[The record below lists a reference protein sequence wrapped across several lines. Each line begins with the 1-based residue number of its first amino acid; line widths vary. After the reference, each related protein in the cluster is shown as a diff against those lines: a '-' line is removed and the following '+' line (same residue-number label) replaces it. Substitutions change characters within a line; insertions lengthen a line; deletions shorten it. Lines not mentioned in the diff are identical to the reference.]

1 MTATSSVEAYIATM
15 GTSVESGRLLISAFM
30 YCLESECNVI
40 THAPC
45 FMFSKGTFRL
55 MLRISLTMK
64 RKIQNASYRLF
75 INNESTSLTMSV
87 STYRLIVSELR
98 SISRNVPLGT

>member
-1 MTATSSVEAYIATM
+1 MVYDPPISQFSDYQANNRIQNDCSPTQMNSV
-15 GTSVESGRLLISAFM
+15 S
-30 YCLESECNVI
+30 CLKVN
-40 THAPC
+40 
-45 FMFSKGTFRL
+45 TFRL

-64 RKIQNASYRLF
+64 REIQNASYRLF

-98 SISRNVPLGT
+98 SISRNVPLGISTVLWLS

>member
-1 MTATSSVEAYIATM
+1 
-15 GTSVESGRLLISAFM
+15 
-30 YCLESECNVI
+30 
-40 THAPC
+40 
-45 FMFSKGTFRL
+45 

-64 RKIQNASYRLF
+64 REIQNASYRLF

-98 SISRNVPLGT
+98 SISRNVPLHPRYTVFHEAGSTWQQ

>member
-1 MTATSSVEAYIATM
+1 
-15 GTSVESGRLLISAFM
+15 
-30 YCLESECNVI
+30 
-40 THAPC
+40 
-45 FMFSKGTFRL
+45 

-64 RKIQNASYRLF
+64 REIQNASYRLF

-98 SISRNVPLGT
+98 SISRNVPLEDSKRHVIINKRNVARPINHEGRAIFFLQSTFLCQ

>member
-1 MTATSSVEAYIATM
+1 
-15 GTSVESGRLLISAFM
+15 
-30 YCLESECNVI
+30 
-40 THAPC
+40 
-45 FMFSKGTFRL
+45 

-64 RKIQNASYRLF
+64 REIQNASYRLF

-98 SISRNVPLGT
+98 SISRNVPLFPLNGTEVWHSKNEKVPLSEHQRE